1 MQIWKY
7 TSIHVEKYECEK
19 CKRVCKESKYIY
31 MKKVTFSGNVNKE
44 TDKIKKKYIRIA
56 NM

>member
-31 MKKVTFSGNVNKE
+31 MKKVTFSRNVNKE

-56 NM
+56 NV